1 MACHPDDMYINDSD
15 KLCGC
20 DKDDGYEDIPLNNQ
34 NVQCDDEANSGL
46 VILLT
51 VMIQFAFIVAVFVLL
66 LKTYKKE
73 TL

>member
-1 MACHPDDMYINDSD
+1 MACHPDDMYINDSN

-51 VMIQFAFIVAVFVLL
+51 VMVQFAFIVAVFVFIA
-66 LKTYKKE
+66 KNI
-73 TL
+73 